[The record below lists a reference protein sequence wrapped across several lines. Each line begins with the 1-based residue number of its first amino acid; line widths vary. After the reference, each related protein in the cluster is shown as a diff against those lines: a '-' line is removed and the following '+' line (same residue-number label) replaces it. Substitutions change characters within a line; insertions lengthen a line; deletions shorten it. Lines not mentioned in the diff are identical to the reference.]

1 MSYVMSTDGGS
12 RIQGA
17 QSAHTTIGG
26 HGRRLVHSSV
36 LKEGGGDTGN
46 PRTGSGALTQ
56 VGKKG
61 CGGGVQAPSERNVT
75 AVCTSVTMTHRGR

>member
-1 MSYVMSTDGGS
+1 MPLYGYAMLPVRLLGFWSTMAG
-12 RIQGA
+12 IM
-17 QSAHTTIGG
+17 
-26 HGRRLVHSSV
+26 